1 MIVVLEQYINI
12 VGRINL
18 LEIDQDFDLLKTQL
32 LDTKKPI
39 FEPIDFYLTE
49 DYHGNYYLPH
59 CNYSLTTFNLVRTF
73 QEVDISLNRCI
84 IFTNQP
90 GYINGLKSLIAD
102 TKELPIVFDDCWS
115 VFGNNNLGNPA
126 WQDIGIN
133 AHEIERHAL
142 TMLGAPRL
150 HRNAL
155 YNHIR
160 KNNYF
165 DKIATSYRGINE
177 G

>member
-1 MIVVLEQYINI
+1 
-12 VGRINL
+12 L
-18 LEIDQDFDLLKTQL
+18 LEIDQDFDLLKQQL

-39 FEPIDFYLTE
+39 FEPIDFYLAE

-115 VFGNNNLGNPA
+115 VFGNNNLDTPA
-126 WQDIGIN
+126 WQDIDID
-133 AHEIERHAL
+133 AHAIQRHAL

-155 YNHIR
+155 YNHIQ

-165 DKIATSYRGINE
+165 DKIATSYRGVDE